1 MFDKEIFAER
11 VKESLKER
19 GQTQRALAS
28 AIHCEPGTLSKYLKP
43 TDKLLPKID
52 TLYEMSAFLGV
63 SADWLMGKSDRKRAG
78 DIVSARDICNTI
90 MQLRNLRFINFQSTT
105 IQKHEFCNYGE
116 YEGSEE
122 RDNAYTA
129 YFFSNYFDYVDDD
142 PCWYDGNYC
151 PTAISINGFIAGY
164 EHSTSGY
171 EQGLYTRE
179 TYDTIIKNLLHN
191 VSDKPLPVMTENN
204 STGVV

>member
-11 VKESLKER
+11 VKEALKEK
-19 GQTQRALAS
+19 GQTQRALAA
-28 AIHCEPGTLSKYLKP
+28 AIYCEPGTLSKYLKP

-90 MQLRNLRFINFQSTT
+90 MQLRNLRCVNLQSTT
-105 IQKHEFCNYGE
+105 IQKHESCNLGE
-116 YEGSEE
+116 YEGHVEQEMSY
-122 RDNAYTA
+122 RA
-129 YFFSNYFDYVDDD
+129 YFFSEFFDTGDD
-142 PCWYDGNYC
+142 PGLCEDNCC
-151 PTAISINGFIAGY
+151 PVAGAINGFINGY

-171 EQGLYTRE
+171 EQGLYTRA
-179 TYDTIIKNLLHN
+179 TYDTIIKNLLQN
-191 VSDKPLPVMTENN
+191 VSDTPLPGSPENN
-204 STGVV
+204 STGAV

>member
-1 MFDKEIFAER
+1 MFNKEIFAER
-11 VKESLKER
+11 VKEALKEK
-19 GQTQRALAS
+19 GQTQRALAA
-28 AIHCEPGTLSKYLKP
+28 AIYCEPGTLSKYLKP

-90 MQLRNLRFINFQSTT
+90 MQLRNLRCVNLQCTT
-105 IQKHEFCNYGE
+105 IQKHESCHYGE

-122 RDNAYTA
+122 RDNKYTA
-129 YFFSNYFDYVDDD
+129 YFFSDFFNFDYDD
-142 PCWYDGNYC
+142 PSLYEDNCC
-151 PTAISINGFIAGY
+151 PAAGAINGFINGY

-171 EQGLYTRE
+171 EQGLYTRG
-179 TYDTIIKNLLHN
+179 TYDTIIKNLLQN
-191 VSDKPLPVMTENN
+191 VSDEPLPGLPENN
-204 STGVV
+204 GTGAV

>member
-1 MFDKEIFAER
+1 MFNKEIFAER
-11 VKESLKER
+11 VKEALKEK
-19 GQTQRALAS
+19 GQTQRALAA
-28 AIHCEPGTLSKYLKP
+28 AIYCEPGTLSKYLKP

-90 MQLRNLRFINFQSTT
+90 MQLRSLRCINLQSTT

-122 RDNAYTA
+122 RDNDYTA
-129 YFFSNYFDYVDDD
+129 YFFSNYFDDDD
-142 PCWYDGNYC
+142 PSWYGDNCC
-151 PTAISINGFIAGY
+151 PIAGSINGFIGGY
-164 EHSTSGY
+164 EHSTRGY

-179 TYDTIIKNLLHN
+179 TYDTIIKNLLQN
-191 VSDKPLPVMTENN
+191 VSDTPLPGLPENN
-204 STGVV
+204 STGAV